1 MPVLSSHLNS
11 DHVKGLY
18 DIHQSVHLRQKHIIF
33 NLPGVPALRR
43 EALGF
48 ERVETMIT
56 VRIILKLPK
65 EGSKAW
71 HGQPSIYP
79 AIAQKPETDA
89 IFMSNSPCVGY
100 YYLPLR
106 DTFILYRRMREYQ
119 ARILPASAKALYKSA
134 RRVVGFLVDP

>member
-33 NLPGVPALRR
+33 NLPALRR
-43 EALGF
+43 EALVF

-100 YYLPLR
+100 
-106 DTFILYRRMREYQ
+106 
-119 ARILPASAKALYKSA
+119 RIDKW
-134 RRVVGFLVDP
+134 